1 MRLGAK
7 GETQP
12 LKLPPG
18 SYQSPRISPDGTRL
32 AFGADDG
39 KEADI
44 WVYDLSGASAARRL
58 TFGGRNRSP
67 VWSSDGE
74 RLAFQSDRD
83 GDLGIFWQRA
93 DGAGQ
98 AERLTTPDEKA
109 DVSVNRNDIPEAWM
123 PTGEQLLFSRPDV
136 AKSEDGNIS
145 LWVLSIADKK
155 AKSLG
160 VRFSM
165 STTLSAG
172 GVRLALSPNGRWLAY
187 DSTTISERGIYV
199 QPFPT
204 TGGNHEVARR
214 GNFPVWSRDGRQL
227 FYLDASNAGPWV
239 LTVRRVATAS
249 AFTLRGPCRPADPT
263 VPPPPFRGETVRH
276 RSRWRHHLPCCRCG
290 VLV

>member
-1 MRLGAK
+1 M
-7 GETQP
+7 P
-12 LKLPPG
+12 
-18 SYQSPRISPDGTRL
+18 
-32 AFGADDG
+32 
-39 KEADI
+39 
-44 WVYDLSGASAARRL
+44 ARRL

-67 VWSSDGE
+67 VWSRDGE

-109 DVSVNRNDIPEAWM
+109 DVSANRNDIPEAWM

-204 TGGNHEVARR
+204 TGGKNEVARR
-214 GNFPVWSRDGRQL
+214 GNFPVWSRDGQQL
-227 FYLDASNAGPWV
+227 FYLDTSELGRWV
-239 LTVRRVATAS
+239 LTVRRVTTAS
-249 AFTLRGPCRPADPT
+249 ALTLGDPVALSTLQLPRTPFEARPFDIGPDGSIVSLAVATESSSETRGPRRIEVVLNWFEELKRLVPT
-263 VPPPPFRGETVRH
+263 K
-276 RSRWRHHLPCCRCG
+276 
-290 VLV
+290 